1 MKKVLL
7 FVFAST
13 ILYSCNN
20 QQQDAKNNSAQI
32 DTTTTKEIIEE
43 QQIKQVFYNVPSPV
57 EMAQIIQHAGAVY
70 NKELLNPYM
79 NADNYITTEDLALNL
94 GVYGADL
101 SYNRIFD
108 QMQESLNYLVAIRKI
123 SDQLKIPQDEGSF
136 AINRFEENINNR
148 DSLLKVISETYAN
161 ADIYLKENQ
170 RESTASLIILGGWI
184 EALYIATHLVNE
196 KSPDK
201 MIMERIAEQKYSL
214 ETISKLIVTYK
225 DDFVTISELQPKIES
240 LAMAFEKIDIVN
252 TTGEIQTDKESKT
265 TKIGGDSKINM
276 DVSNI
281 VEIKTIITDIRNQI
295 VGKS

>member
-1 MKKVLL
+1 MKKSLL
-7 FVFAST
+7 IFFAAS
-13 ILYSCNN
+13 LHFSCGN
-20 QQQDAKNNSAQI
+20 QQQDLKNESAKTATISTQ
-32 DTTTTKEIIEE
+32 EIIEE

-70 NKELLNPYM
+70 NKELLNPYK

-136 AINRFEENINNR
+136 AINRFEENIENR

-161 ADIYLKENQ
+161 ADIYLKENE

-196 KSPDK
+196 KSPDNT
-201 MIMERIAEQKYSL
+201 IMERIAEQKYSL
-214 ETISKLIVTYK
+214 ETISKLIAIHK
-225 DDFVTISELQPKIES
+225 DDFVTINELQPKIDK
-240 LAMAFEKIDIVN
+240 LALAFEKIEIVN
-252 TTGEIQTDKESKT
+252 TTGEIQTDKKSKT
-265 TKIGGDSKINM
+265 TKIGGDSKINLE
-276 DVSNI
+276 VSNI
-281 VEIKTIITDIRNQI
+281 VEIKNIITDIRNRI
-295 VGKS
+295 VGNS